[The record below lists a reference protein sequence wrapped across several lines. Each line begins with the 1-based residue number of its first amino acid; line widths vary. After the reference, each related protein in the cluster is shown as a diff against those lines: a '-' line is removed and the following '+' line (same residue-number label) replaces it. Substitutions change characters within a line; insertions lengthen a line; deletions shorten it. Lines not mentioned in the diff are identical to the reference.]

1 MKTLLIL
8 LAAVLSGFSYGH
20 REAPAGNEWESPQLL
35 GFNKETP
42 HAWFFS
48 FGDVESARKVLPENS
63 SLWMSL
69 DGDWKFHWAPNP
81 DERPVGFFSKDYDD
95 SSWDMIPVPSNWNV
109 VGIGKDGSQKY
120 GTPIYVNINVPWWT
134 EVKPGDWKFGVMRTP
149 PENWTAFKVRNEVG
163 SYRRNFEV
171 PKDWDGKRVFIN
183 FDGVDSFFY
192 LWINGKY
199 VGFSKNSRNLAQFDI
214 TEYLTS
220 GTNTVAVEVYRYSD
234 AGNLEAQDMF
244 RLPGIFRTVALE
256 AKPVVSV
263 RDIRVTPSMTSLK
276 VDASVSGPAG
286 KGFSISYRLYENAIY
301 SDDNSLVAEFPSQAA
316 SCTLD
321 YPQAKAWSAEAPHR
335 YTLVGELK
343 DASGKTLDI
352 FSTVVGFREVCI
364 KDTPAEEDEFGL
376 AGRYFYLNGKPVKL
390 RGVNRHETEPSMGHA
405 ITREVMEEDIRL
417 MKQANVNHVRNSH
430 YPDDPY
436 WYYLCDKYGIY
447 LMDEANI
454 ESHHYRYKEASLS
467 HPVEWKDAH
476 VARMVEMVASDYNHP
491 SVIIWSMGNEAGP
504 GKNFEY
510 VYSAA
515 RDMDP
520 MRPIQYER
528 NNDISDIGCSQYPRV
543 DWVRKVAT
551 GQGDVK
557 YPYHINEFAHS
568 MGNAL
573 GNFAQYWQSIDS
585 TNFFM
590 GGAIWDWVDQSL
602 WNYTPEGVRYLA
614 SGGNFGDVPNDG
626 QFVMNGVLNGDRSPK
641 PQYFEVKKVYQNL
654 NTYLVK
660 ISGTVGR
667 SACSTG
673 TIMSH
678 APMMR
683 PGPLSSTENLSG
695 QDHSMLQE

>member
-8 LAAVLSGFSYGH
+8 LATVLSGFSYGH
-20 REAPAGNEWESPQLL
+20 REAPAGNEWESPQQL
-35 GFNKETP
+35 GFNKEAP

-81 DERPVGFFSKDYDD
+81 DERPSGFFSKDYDD

-286 KGFSISYRLYENAIY
+286 KGLSISYRLYENAIY
-301 SDDNSLVAEFPSQAA
+301 SDDNSLVAEFPSQAV

-321 YPQAKAWSAEAPHR
+321 YPQAKTWSAEAPHR

-352 FSTVVGFREVCI
+352 FSTVVGFREGCI
-364 KDTPAEEDEFGL
+364 KATPAEEDESGL
-376 AGRYFYLNGKPVKL
+376 A
-390 RGVNRHETEPSMGHA
+390 
-405 ITREVMEEDIRL
+405 
-417 MKQANVNHVRNSH
+417 
-430 YPDDPY
+430 
-436 WYYLCDKYGIY
+436 
-447 LMDEANI
+447 
-454 ESHHYRYKEASLS
+454 
-467 HPVEWKDAH
+467 
-476 VARMVEMVASDYNHP
+476 
-491 SVIIWSMGNEAGP
+491 
-504 GKNFEY
+504 
-510 VYSAA
+510 
-515 RDMDP
+515 
-520 MRPIQYER
+520 
-528 NNDISDIGCSQYPRV
+528 
-543 DWVRKVAT
+543 
-551 GQGDVK
+551 
-557 YPYHINEFAHS
+557 
-568 MGNAL
+568 
-573 GNFAQYWQSIDS
+573 
-585 TNFFM
+585 
-590 GGAIWDWVDQSL
+590 
-602 WNYTPEGVRYLA
+602 
-614 SGGNFGDVPNDG
+614 
-626 QFVMNGVLNGDRSPK
+626 
-641 PQYFEVKKVYQNL
+641 
-654 NTYLVK
+654 
-660 ISGTVGR
+660 
-667 SACSTG
+667 
-673 TIMSH
+673 
-678 APMMR
+678 
-683 PGPLSSTENLSG
+683 
-695 QDHSMLQE
+695 